1 MISINMIGIL
11 ILLFIGLP
19 KLVLLFFPPKK
30 LNKRKKYHQLEM
42 IEMISGLGL
51 YLFGSINLFGYG
63 YHIKNE
69 ILQIIW
75 LILFIIGLIYYY
87 GVYLKFLFFK
97 RDIKILYDK
106 MIFYCPQ
113 AIAKSFLFIVSG
125 ILLLNPYVIIFSI
138 PYAIST
144 IMLDYKRFRE

>member
-63 YHIKNE
+63 YHLKNN

-75 LILFIIGLIYYY
+75 LTLFIIGLIYYY
-87 GVYLKFLFFK
+87 GVYLKYLFFSNFQTLLIIK
-97 RDIKILYDK
+97 EKLNTWIYLTSVKIL
-106 MIFYCPQ
+106 Q
-113 AIAKSFLFIVSG
+113 FI
-125 ILLLNPYVIIFSI
+125 
-138 PYAIST
+138 
-144 IMLDYKRFRE
+144 KH